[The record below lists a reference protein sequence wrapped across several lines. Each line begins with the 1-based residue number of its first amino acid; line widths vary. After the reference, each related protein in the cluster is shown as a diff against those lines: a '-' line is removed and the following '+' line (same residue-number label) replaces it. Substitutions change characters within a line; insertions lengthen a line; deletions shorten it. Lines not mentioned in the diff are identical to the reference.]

1 MNVTKQKEPPGSQ
14 STNQWFPLWRRL
26 VGRARQVQAGL
37 RGTDYQVQNE
47 QDARLQCIAQGM
59 QSEFYSNFTWNIIY
73 KNIES
78 QCRTETNII
87 LYINYTFNK
96 QKEYM

>member
-37 RGTDYQVQNE
+37 RGTDY
-47 QDARLQCIAQGM
+47 
-59 QSEFYSNFTWNIIY
+59 
-73 KNIES
+73 
-78 QCRTETNII
+78 
-87 LYINYTFNK
+87 
-96 QKEYM
+96 